1 MTTIDP
7 VAERVA
13 RNEAPFREANER
25 IRRRAA
31 HADLSVV
38 PFLCEC
44 ADRDCTA
51 AVQLQPAEYELS

>member
-13 RNEAPFREANER
+13 RNEAAFREANER

-31 HADLSVV
+31 HADLAVV